1 MERSPTPSCDYLG
14 SGVLCLH
21 MNSLLEGRCARFV
34 IVSVGVIPWMF
45 GCSRPAQ
52 TAPTPP
58 PPPAFEYLDTW
69 GSHGDGPGQFD
80 KPIAMASDGE
90 SIIYIADAA
99 TGFVHKFSPSG
110 EPRLSFQDDRTN
122 LRPADI
128 SVDAGAAIYVA
139 DGRRGTVAIFFS
151 DGMRHRELRT
161 GAVAAVR
168 ESLHIAVDPYGTI
181 FVTARHPFG
190 VRKFS
195 PGLRSIGSW
204 GGAASKD
211 AAVDNPSALTVGP
224 DGLVY
229 ISESAQ
235 PQIKV
240 YDAAGTPQRTLSTPG
255 DAADAQLTGV
265 AVNNKLV
272 FAVSATHPS
281 VYLWALDGSFRM
293 TQDLSTWVPGAA
305 STIVRKIVVTPAGE
319 LLLLDTAAARVFRFR
334 LHL

>member
-1 MERSPTPSCDYLG
+1 
-14 SGVLCLH
+14 
-21 MNSLLEGRCARFV
+21 MNSLLESLCARVV
-34 IVSVGVIPWMF
+34 ILSVGVIPWMF

-52 TAPTPP
+52 TAAAPP

-69 GSHGDGPGQFD
+69 GSHGDGPGQFN
-80 KPIAMASDGE
+80 KPVAMASDGE
-90 SIIYIADAA
+90 SIIYIVDAA

-128 SVDAGAAIYVA
+128 AVDAGAAIYVA

-161 GAVAAVR
+161 GAVGAVR

-181 FVTARHPFG
+181 FVTAKHPYG

-195 PGLRSIGSW
+195 PALRSIGSW
-204 GGAASKD
+204 GGASAKQPPIG
-211 AAVDNPSALTVGP
+211 ALVDNPTALAVGP

-240 YDAAGTPQRTLSTPG
+240 YDSAGTLLHTAIVPTDTDPQLSG
-255 DAADAQLTGV
+255 I
-265 AVNNKLV
+265 AVNRKFI
-272 FAVSATHPS
+272 FAVGASHPS
-281 VYLWALDGSFRM
+281 VFVWSLDGTYRL
-293 TQDLSTWVPGAA
+293 TQDLSDWVPGAG
-305 STIVRKIVVTPAGE
+305 SSIVRKLVVTPANE

-334 LHL
+334 LRL

>member
-1 MERSPTPSCDYLG
+1 MVISTINRTTHS
-14 SGVLCLH
+14 SGILPAMSGEPVTLRLVLTF
-21 MNSLLEGRCARFV
+21 SLFTAALA
-34 IVSVGVIPWMF
+34 

-52 TAPTPP
+52 TAAAPA
-58 PPPAFEYLDTW
+58 PPPAFEYVDTW

-80 KPIAMASDGE
+80 KPVAMASDGE

-128 SVDAGAAIYVA
+128 AVDAGAAIYVA

-151 DGMRHRELRT
+151 DGVRHRELRT
-161 GAVAAVR
+161 GAVANLR

-181 FVTARHPFG
+181 FVTAKHPFG

-195 PGLRSIGSW
+195 PALRSIGSW

-211 AAVDNPSALTVGP
+211 AAVDNPSALAVGP

-240 YDAAGTPQRTLSTPG
+240 YDSAGTPQRSLATPA
-255 DAADAQLTGV
+255 DAADAQLTGI
-265 AVNNKLV
+265 AINKNFA

-281 VYLWALDGSFRM
+281 VYVWAVDGSFRM
-293 TQDLSTWVPGAA
+293 TQDLSTWIPGAG
-305 STIVRKIVVTPAGE
+305 STIPRKIVVTPAND
-319 LLLLDTAAARVFRFR
+319 LLLLDTAAARIFRFR
-334 LHL
+334 LHLQ

>member
-1 MERSPTPSCDYLG
+1 MERLPTLSCDYLG
-14 SGVLCLH
+14 FGVASLQ
-21 MNSLLEGRCARFV
+21 MNSVPKSHCVWFWFV
-34 IVSVGVIPWMF
+34 SIAIIPWLA
-45 GCSRPAQ
+45 GCSGPAQ

-58 PPPAFEYLDTW
+58 PPPAFEYVDTW

-80 KPIAMASDGE
+80 KPVAMASDGE

-99 TGFVHKFSPSG
+99 TGFIHKFSPSG

-128 SVDAGAAIYVA
+128 AVDAGAAIYVA

-161 GAVAAVR
+161 GAVSKVR
-168 ESLHIAVDPYGTI
+168 DSLHIAVDPYGTI

-190 VRKFS
+190 IRKFS
-195 PGLRSIGSW
+195 PALRAIGSW
-204 GGAASKD
+204 GGAAAKGPP
-211 AAVDNPSALTVGP
+211 VDDPSALAVGP

-240 YDAAGTPQRTLSTPG
+240 YDAAGTPQRTLSTPA
-255 DAADAQLTGV
+255 DAADAQLTGI
-265 AVNNKLV
+265 AVNKKFV

-281 VYLWALDGSFRM
+281 VYVWALDGSFRM
-293 TQDLSTWVPGAA
+293 TQDVSAWVPGAGSA
-305 STIVRKIVVTPAGE
+305 IIRKIVVTPAND